1 LIGIIVM
8 APPEIVF
15 RPGIGLGLLEMIPKR
30 SEPRE
35 GYEGLSS
42 AMPLRCH
49 SQGLWDR
56 SIGRRVTTSA
66 AYHHQ

>member
-15 RPGIGLGLLEMIPKR
+15 RLGIGLGLLEMIPKR

-35 GYEGLSS
+35 GYEALSS

-49 SQGLWDR
+49 SQGL
-56 SIGRRVTTSA
+56 
-66 AYHHQ
+66 